1 MDFEW
6 GEEVEALRAEV
17 RAFLAEALPP
27 EKEERLYESG
37 ESHDDEFARAIG
49 ARHWIGGDWER
60 EGFEPLGDAEMHVLF
75 QEMTRADAPAYATS
89 TGIMV
94 AKVIRAVGP
103 QWMKD
108 EVLPKVLA
116 GEATIALGMTEPEAG
131 SDVAN
136 IQTKARQVEG
146 GWVIDGQKMFT
157 TNGHVADYVFLLTR
171 TDPES
176 RRHAGLTT
184 FLVPLDAEGVEAQP
198 VFTVSGERTNITFY
212 DEVFVE
218 DRWRISEVGQGWSSL
233 MLALQDEHSAPFSPH
248 LSRLV
253 EVTEAWASTP
263 DVDGEV
269 PLERDDVR
277 LRLVQAVTD
286 LEVAE
291 LLEQR
296 TTWMEATG
304 QVPLAEGPMCKLFS
318 TEAGVRHAEALTAMV
333 GPDALRSRGDATALQ
348 GGIIEHK
355 LRFSLGMTIYA
366 GSSEIQRN
374 LIAQFRCGL
383 PRG

>member
-1 MDFEW
+1 
-6 GEEVEALRAEV
+6 
-17 RAFLAEALPP
+17 
-27 EKEERLYESG
+27 
-37 ESHDDEFARAIG
+37 
-49 ARHWIGGDWER
+49 
-60 EGFEPLGDAEMHVLF
+60 
-75 QEMTRADAPAYATS
+75 
-89 TGIMV
+89 
-94 AKVIRAVGP
+94 
-103 QWMKD
+103 
-108 EVLPKVLA
+108 
-116 GEATIALGMTEPEAG
+116 
-131 SDVAN
+131 
-136 IQTKARQVEG
+136 
-146 GWVIDGQKMFT
+146 
-157 TNGHVADYVFLLTR
+157 
-171 TDPES
+171 
-176 RRHAGLTT
+176 
-184 FLVPLDAEGVEAQP
+184 
-198 VFTVSGERTNITFY
+198 
-212 DEVFVE
+212 
-218 DRWRISEVGQGWSSL
+218 
-233 MLALQDEHSAPFSPH
+233 
-248 LSRLV
+248 
-253 EVTEAWASTP
+253 STP

-374 LIAQFRCGL
+374 LIAQF
-383 PRG
+383 